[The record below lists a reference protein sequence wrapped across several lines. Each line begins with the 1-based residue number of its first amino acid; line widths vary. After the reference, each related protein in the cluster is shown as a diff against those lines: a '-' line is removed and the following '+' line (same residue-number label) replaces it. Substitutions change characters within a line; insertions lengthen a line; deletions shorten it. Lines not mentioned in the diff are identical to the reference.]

1 MKKEARTVCFDEALE
16 LETVRFEGIS
26 QPFPN
31 HFHDYY
37 VIGLVL
43 RGTRELLCKNRLQII
58 SGGDVLLLEPADSH
72 GCADVG
78 ERAFDYVSL
87 NISESVMR
95 RLAKEITNEDA
106 PPRFLENVVKRRE
119 TAELIERLCGLIF
132 DEAAELEREET
143 LLLLLSDILENYG
156 TPFLRTVAPP
166 SREAAE
172 VARVCE
178 FIDAHYAERI
188 RLDELC
194 RAAHMSKS
202 TLLRSFVKVRGIT
215 PYRYLQSVRINH
227 AKELLE
233 QGAQPVDA
241 AMLTGFADQ
250 SHFSNAFHTFFGLS
264 PAAFCS
270 QRRVGCSEAASATSV
285 SPAAYG
291 KNFYGHGGDIIE

>member
-1 MKKEARTVCFDEALE
+1 MKKEVRTVCFDESLE
-16 LETVRFEGIS
+16 IEAVRFEGIS

-43 RGTRELLCKNRLQII
+43 RGTREMLCKSRSQII

-78 ERAFDYVSL
+78 EGAFDYISL

-95 RLAKEITNEDA
+95 RLAEEITGEA
-106 PPRFLENVVKRRE
+106 EPPRFSENVIKSRE
-119 TAELIERLCGLIF
+119 TALLIEKLHGLIF
-132 DEAAELEREET
+132 GENAELEKEET
-143 LLLLLSDILENYG
+143 LLQLISIIIESSG
-156 TPFLRTVAPP
+156 MPFLRTVAPP
-166 SREAAE
+166 SKERAE

-178 FIDAHYAERI
+178 FIDAHYAERL

-194 RAAHMSKS
+194 RVAHMSKS
-202 TLLRSFVKVRGIT
+202 TLLRSFVKVLGIT
-215 PYRYLQSVRINH
+215 PYRYLQSVRINR

-233 QGAQPVDA
+233 HGEQPVNA

-250 SHFSNAFHTFFGLS
+250 SHFSNTFHTFLGI
-264 PAAFCS
+264 
-270 QRRVGCSEAASATSV
+270 

-291 KNFYGHGGDIIE
+291 KIFDDHGGDKLERKVCDDN

>member
-43 RGTRELLCKNRLQII
+43 RGTRELLCKNRSQII

-78 ERAFDYVSL
+78 ENEFDYVSL
-87 NISESVMR
+87 NISEGVMR
-95 RLAKEITNEDA
+95 RLAKEITGEDA

-143 LLLLLSDILENYG
+143 LLLMMSDILENYG

-178 FIDAHYAERI
+178 FIDAHYAERL

-215 PYRYLQSVRINH
+215 PYRYLQSVRINR

-233 QGAQPVDA
+233 QGAQPAQA
-241 AMLTGFADQ
+241 ALLAGFADQ

-264 PAAFCS
+264 PAA
-270 QRRVGCSEAASATSV
+270 
-285 SPAAYG
+285 YG
-291 KNFYGHGGDIIE
+291 KIFDDHGGNKLERKVCNDN

>member
-43 RGTRELLCKNRLQII
+43 RGTRELLCKNRSQII

-78 ERAFDYVSL
+78 ENAFDYVSL
-87 NISESVMR
+87 NISEGVMR
-95 RLAKEITNEDA
+95 RLAKEITGEDE

-178 FIDAHYAERI
+178 FIDAHYAERL

-215 PYRYLQSVRINH
+215 PYRYLQSVRINR

-233 QGAQPVDA
+233 QGTQPAQA
-241 AMLTGFADQ
+241 ALLAGFADQ

-264 PAAFCS
+264 PAA
-270 QRRVGCSEAASATSV
+270 
-285 SPAAYG
+285 YG
-291 KNFYGHGGDIIE
+291 KIFDDHGGNKLERKVCNDN